1 MADEIKEI
9 TPDIEDEVPL
19 EVTIKEK
26 PVARQPDFDYDD
38 YTPTD
43 VEILEI
49 EKEIQEKIE
58 KRTKHGT

>member
-9 TPDIEDEVPL
+9 TPDIEDDKPL
-19 EVTIKEK
+19 EVIIKKEK
-26 PVARQPDFDYDD
+26 EQPNPSFDYDD
-38 YTPTD
+38 YTPSDT
-43 VEILEI
+43 EILEI